1 MNFNKFMVKCELKK
15 CLMKEIKYIILCV
28 VPVPEP

>member
-1 MNFNKFMVKCELKK
+1 MWMKK
-15 CLMKEIKYIILCV
+15 CLMKEIKYIILFL